1 MTSRKRSRIW
11 AFYDEILEDKA
22 KVKCT
27 LCNSL
32 ISRSGVGRKASTTA
46 MLNHVKIKHTEEF
59 KDLEKETLR
68 ELSQN
73 REPVASTSSSQSNAM
88 KIQQTLFESFTSTTK
103 WDTTDSRAK
112 EIHKVVA
119 EMIAVDNQPISM
131 LENNGFQRLINIL
144 KPKYQIPSRK
154 YMSEVVIPEVYTKV
168 KNAIRA
174 EIAKAKAISITT
186 DIWTCTNNLLG
197 FLSYTAH
204 WLDEEFGLQH
214 RVLQMSHF
222 RGPHTADNIRS
233 VLSDLSVNW
242 DIDTRIHLV
251 LRDNGPNVV
260 KAINDSQYVG
270 KGCYIH
276 TMQLAVK
283 ASLKEQNVIDVI
295 ASVRKIV
302 GHFNHSAAAQEK
314 LTQIQKELKLPE
326 HKLVQDVTTRWNSTF
341 YMINRLIEQ
350 KRAISLYITDNPST
364 ANLQQLTERQWEILR
379 ECITL
384 LKPFEEVTKITSST
398 LASISEVIP
407 HTNALLKYL
416 SKPEVSQTCPNIAD
430 MKQKLE
436 GEIQSRF
443 QGLEKDKY
451 YSLATL
457 LDPRFRM
464 RFFHPENYELIRNT
478 LFLESVKGSDITESV
493 SSSEENEFELLPQS
507 QDPHAS
513 FWNCFEELA
522 STQPLERDDPKSPIA
537 LELDCYLKENLLTK
551 NKSPF
556 EWWTGHQPRY
566 PELARLARVFLCA
579 PASTVYSERL
589 FSEAG
594 NVYEEKRNRLLPE
607 RAESLVFLHHNLPLL
622 NFKY

>member
-11 AFYDEILEDKA
+11 AFYDEIVEDKA

-32 ISRSGVGRKASTTA
+32 ISRSGVGQKASTTA

-59 KDLEKETLR
+59 KNLEKETLR

-103 WDTTDSRAK
+103 WNTTDSRAK

-119 EMIAVDNQPISM
+119 EMIALDNQPISM
-131 LENNGFQRLINIL
+131 LENNGFQRLMNIL

-168 KNAIRA
+168 KNAVRA

-204 WLDEEFGLQH
+204 WLDEEFGFQH

-260 KAINDSQYVG
+260 KVINDSQYVG

-276 TMQLAVK
+276 TLQLAVK
-283 ASLKEQNVIDVI
+283 ASLKELNVIDVI
-295 ASVRKIV
+295 ASARKIV
-302 GHFNHSAAAQEK
+302 GHFNHSA
-314 LTQIQKELKLPE
+314 
-326 HKLVQDVTTRWNSTF
+326 HK
-341 YMINRLIEQ
+341 
-350 KRAISLYITDNPST
+350 
-364 ANLQQLTERQWEILR
+364 
-379 ECITL
+379 
-384 LKPFEEVTKITSST
+384 
-398 LASISEVIP
+398 
-407 HTNALLKYL
+407 
-416 SKPEVSQTCPNIAD
+416 
-430 MKQKLE
+430 
-436 GEIQSRF
+436 
-443 QGLEKDKY
+443 
-451 YSLATL
+451 
-457 LDPRFRM
+457 
-464 RFFHPENYELIRNT
+464 
-478 LFLESVKGSDITESV
+478 
-493 SSSEENEFELLPQS
+493 
-507 QDPHAS
+507 
-513 FWNCFEELA
+513 
-522 STQPLERDDPKSPIA
+522 
-537 LELDCYLKENLLTK
+537 K
-551 NKSPF
+551 N
-556 EWWTGHQPRY
+556 
-566 PELARLARVFLCA
+566 
-579 PASTVYSERL
+579 
-589 FSEAG
+589 
-594 NVYEEKRNRLLPE
+594 
-607 RAESLVFLHHNLPLL
+607 
-622 NFKY
+622 